1 MVMWKSNG
9 FKIQFKPPLPLSSS
23 GNHRLSIPLM
33 TLTAICI
40 RRLIVEARGGQSK
53 VPVVPL
59 SKIELRHSED
69 PRLSIGHFE
78 NMCKNVSLMP
88 GGVD

>member
-1 MVMWKSNG
+1 
-9 FKIQFKPPLPLSSS
+9 
-23 GNHRLSIPLM
+23 M

-69 PRLSIGHFE
+69 PRLSIGHFRDICE
-78 NMCKNVSLMP
+78 IISLMP
-88 GGVD
+88 DDGGDK